1 MALSERVL
9 YLFLGEIRIPLW
21 HKSSIVYVPAIQ
33 AVDYVAAYPV
43 CSRSYWKPSVMG
55 DHLEQ
60 AAKFAR
66 SRESTLNI
74 TDSVSVQ
81 YNY

>member
-1 MALSERVL
+1 M
-9 YLFLGEIRIPLW
+9 
-21 HKSSIVYVPAIQ
+21 
-33 AVDYVAAYPV
+33 
-43 CSRSYWKPSVMG
+43 MG

-74 TDSVSVQ
+74 TDSVCVIH
-81 YNY
+81 